1 MNVSLQNIDKVSAE
15 LTVKLEKADYQE
27 KVDKELKSL
36 RQKAQTAPKDDKQQQ
51 QQEKPQK
58 KNNRHRYNT
67 DISPYFL
74 NLTVTLST
82 NRLSANISIFMYI
95 IILIFYQMVISGR
108 T

>member
-1 MNVSLQNIDKVSAE
+1 MSKEKIIGIDLGTTNSCVAVLEGGEAVVIPNAE
-15 LTVKLEKADYQE
+15 GNRIKTKY
-27 KVDKELKSL
+27 
-36 RQKAQTAPKDDKQQQ
+36 
-51 QQEKPQK
+51 
-58 KNNRHRYNT
+58 NRHRYDT